1 MLINHIIK
9 TYYIIF
15 NHHPKNRLLDNPLIS
30 PSSIVYTVIMDR
42 PISIPTLIPVS
53 AIMMFF
59 YPSFFFSLIFL
70 HENVPANYHE
80 PCRHRC
86 TAGLGNGGKLPAHRR
101 RKTLSR
107 CNRGFRFGWIVVTE
121 PIRRQRRAL
130 IVKSATLR
138 CAIHGRRNL
147 ALTPSFLILEE
158 RLISRI
164 LLCLCRL
171 VACYSRLVAILIA

>member
-1 MLINHIIK
+1 
-9 TYYIIF
+9 
-15 NHHPKNRLLDNPLIS
+15 
-30 PSSIVYTVIMDR
+30 MDR

-53 AIMMFF
+53 AIMSRCLL
-59 YPSFFFSLIFL
+59 SFLFL
-70 HENVPANYHE
+70 FTHFPLRKCA
-80 PCRHRC
+80 
-86 TAGLGNGGKLPAHRR
+86 GKLSRAAPPSMHGQPWKRREITHRR

-107 CNRGFRFGWIVVTE
+107 CNRGFHLGWIVVTE
-121 PIRRQRRAL
+121 PIRRQRWSWNPPRFVARSF
-130 IVKSATLR
+130 V
-138 CAIHGRRNL
+138 GRRNL